1 MSRGLRLFHVSFG
14 FAFLSPVAQTM
25 FVTEDTA
32 SLDNSESVHSRYTRC
47 DTSEDFRKETL
58 ARATEAFSDSGF
70 ETLMGTTRF
79 GQASGDSG
87 DGDDFLGV
95 VFIDDESLFPKGY
108 CEYMDTKIVM
118 REDKICPS
126 SFLLGPADAMVFYG
140 CTPPAAKYFS
150 FEGLISGRLF
160 PHRFYPRTNFGDA
173 PNHLSLN
180 TTRGTGA
187 LGGGNS
193 QVFDSTTVLIVTGN
207 PETARSTKA
216 VFVAAGI
223 PEHALNVLPIPEAT
237 STGHEIRFLRPGAA
251 WWQAKPDGFRV
262 RMRVHGFDAPDA
274 GAQYMQQEWPAFVLR
289 ARSSKPSTVRFR
301 STDVNLNL
309 RPLKEIPYT
318 DLRSVKGMR
327 PDASEASSSLDAAFQ
342 GGVRLLPDDVK
353 SLSNEVKLLS
363 DRVVSTL
370 RAEGLVLHET
380 RSFIPKG
387 GEDWEESLDFNW
399 IRPRNASG
407 VVYPTRDAAYFFPT
421 GKDSPGWFFT
431 DNYTYVL
438 LGVHNV
444 AVGKGLYETI
454 VCTDSLPSDKQSS
467 PSIISLNDDQM
478 GGTAKPYR
486 ADSHNLY
493 AVRFERS
500 CRDENG
506 DVRAGCVVLPK
517 EQFVPGGEMTWI
529 NRLVVD
535 PLTGTGP
542 NPASL
547 VAPVLLVFR
556 EGLPGIFHRRALL
569 RDSVQRKETLS
580 WWMR

>member
-1 MSRGLRLFHVSFG
+1 
-14 FAFLSPVAQTM
+14 M

-32 SLDNSESVHSRYTRC
+32 ILDYSERVHSRYERC
-47 DTSEDFRKETL
+47 DTSENFRKETL
-58 ARATEAFSDSGF
+58 ARAAEAFSDSGF
-70 ETLMGTTRF
+70 DTLMGTTRF

-87 DGDDFLGV
+87 EGVDSLGGV
-95 VFIDDESLFPKGY
+95 VIEDDSLFPKGY
-108 CEYMDTKIVM
+108 CEYMDTKIAM
-118 REDKICPS
+118 QKDKICPS
-126 SFLLGPADAMVFYG
+126 SFLLGQADAMVFFG

-150 FEGLISGRLF
+150 FECLISGRLF

-173 PNHLSLN
+173 LNHLSLN
-180 TTRGTGA
+180 TTRGSGS
-187 LGGGNS
+187 LGGGNG

-207 PETARSTKA
+207 PQTAQSAKA
-216 VFVAAGI
+216 TFIAAGI

-237 STGHEIRFLRPGAA
+237 PTGHEIRFLRPGAA

-274 GAQYMQQEWPAFVLR
+274 GAQYLQQEWPAFVLR
-289 ARSSKPSTVRFR
+289 ARSSKPSSVRFR
-301 STDVNLNL
+301 STDVNLRPLKESSYTDL
-309 RPLKEIPYT
+309 RPLKGI
-318 DLRSVKGMR
+318 R
-327 PDASEASSSLDAAFQ
+327 PDANVASSSLDAALQ
-342 GGVRLLPDDVK
+342 GGVKFPSDDVK
-353 SLSNEVKLLS
+353 SLSNKVKLLS

-387 GEDWEESLDFNW
+387 GDDFEESLDFNW
-399 IRPRNASG
+399 IRPQNASG
-407 VVYPTRDAAYFFPT
+407 LLYPTRDAAYFFPT
-421 GKDSPGWFFT
+421 VKDSPGWFSA
-431 DNYTYVL
+431 DNHTYVL

-444 AVGKGLYETI
+444 AVGKGMYETI
-454 VCTDSLPSDKQSS
+454 VCTDSLPSDKQPS
-467 PSIISLNDDQM
+467 PTIISLNDIQM
-478 GGTAKPYR
+478 KGTAEPYR
-486 ADSHNLY
+486 PDSHSLY

-506 DVRAGCVVLPK
+506 EMRAGCVVLPK
-517 EQFVPGGEMTWI
+517 ERFLPGGEITWI
-529 NRLVVD
+529 NRVVVD